1 MTQRLL
7 WALGIAALLNGN
19 VAPCWGQGNDEAGT
33 RLELQSAQGGQ
44 IEGELKPEDGASD
57 RRHYHLFTLTGNTG
71 DQFTFRLQSQDF
83 DPVIK
88 VIDAAG
94 NTQAYDD
101 QADINLD
108 LNSPS
113 YDLPPVDE
121 GNTTGQN
128 EGAEIIV
135 TLPGFGQYRVVVTTF
150 APQQTGT
157 YTLTW
162 EPTSA
167 ETTVSA
173 VFDAPETNR
182 LAWGG
187 YLFVQADELMTA
199 GLYDSALPLAQEALA
214 IAQTSRAVRELG
226 PNTPTLA
233 AHFTQLATIYGKL
246 GRYGEAE
253 AMYFKSLEIWRTFD
267 GGMYRQSI
275 SVAQLLSQL
284 GVLYFAQGQFQQ
296 AEDYSTQ
303 ALAIYQ
309 QPTGQRERWIP
320 TELNNL
326 AAAYAAQGR
335 YQDAQPLLE
344 ESLAVN
350 QVLLQGEHPTLAV
363 MMGNLA
369 DVYARQGQLTQAEP
383 LYQEAIAMQQRLY
396 RDQHPEIG
404 RSLHKLA
411 RFYWQQNQLAGA
423 IAPLTQALEIEEANL
438 NRLLVIG
445 SERQKQ
451 DYFQTV
457 AHSLDAALSFHLQS
471 APNRPDAA
479 RLAFTTLLRRK
490 GRILDAVSDNLR
502 AIQQDLSPETQRLL
516 ERLQVTRRQIATL
529 VFDPPSNPSPDYQTE
544 ITRLKTEADHLEAQ
558 LAQRQQA
565 QADPIPSVAI
575 ADVQAQ
581 IPDNAALLEFILYRP
596 FDPATT
602 ADRWG
607 VPRYAVYILTAE
619 GDLQWVDL
627 GSADLIN
634 EKIRTFTRRLKRT
647 TSDGAM
653 LYPTS
658 QDLYQAV
665 MAPILAK
672 LDRPVEHLLISPDGQ
687 LNLIPFAALVN
698 DNEQY
703 LIEDYEITYLTSGR
717 DLLRN
722 FEQRE
727 QSHAPIIL
735 ADINYGENGTGAS
748 DSAQPGQRRASGLD
762 FTMTALANTAV
773 EGAEIQQLFPDA
785 QLLTQN
791 AATENAVKATKSP
804 EILHIATHGFFLHL
818 PPTMPADLTTQFF
831 TTDELGDRPA
841 LSAAENPLLRSGLA
855 LAGFNQRQSGTEDG
869 VLTALEVAG
878 LNLYGTKL
886 TVLSACDTGVG
897 EVANGEGVY
906 GLRRAL
912 IIAGSESQ
920 VMSLWQV
927 DDAGTQAL
935 MVAYY
940 QNLKAGLGR
949 SEALRQV
956 QLNFLNSEQYS
967 APYFWAAFIPSGNW
981 RSLEGK

>member
-1 MTQRLL
+1 MVQRLL
-7 WALGIAALLNGN
+7 WALGIAALLNGP
-19 VAPCWGQGNDEAGT
+19 VMPCWGQSNQEAGT
-33 RLELQSAQGGQ
+33 VLELQGAKGGQ
-44 IEGELKPEDGASD
+44 LEGELGPEDGASD
-57 RRHYHLFTLTGNTG
+57 RRYYHVFTLTGNTG

-88 VIDAAG
+88 VIDASG

-113 YDLPPVDE
+113 YDLPSVDG

-150 APQQTGT
+150 APQETGA

-162 EPTSA
+162 QPTSL
-167 ETTVSA
+167 ETTVSSI
-173 VFDAPETNR
+173 FDDPETNR

-246 GRYGEAE
+246 GRYAEAE
-253 AMYFKSLEIWRTFD
+253 AMYFKSLEIWRTFE
-267 GGMYRQSI
+267 GGIYRNTV
-275 SVAQLLSQL
+275 SVAELLSQL
-284 GVLYFAQGQFQQ
+284 GVLHFAQGQFQQ
-296 AEDYSTQ
+296 AEAYSAE
-303 ALAIYQ
+303 ALGVYQ
-309 QPTGQRERWIP
+309 QPMGRRDRWIA

-344 ESLAVN
+344 QSLAAN

-363 MMGNLA
+363 TMGNLA
-369 DVYARQGQLTQAEP
+369 DVYARQGQFTQAEP
-383 LYQEAIAMQQRLY
+383 LYQQAIAMQQRLY

-404 RSLHKLA
+404 RSLNKLA

-423 IAPLTQALEIEEANL
+423 IAHLTQALEIEEANL

-457 AHSLDAALSFHLQS
+457 AHSLDTALTLHLQS
-471 APNRPDAA
+471 APDRRDAA
-479 RLAFTTLLRRK
+479 HLAFTTVLRRK

-516 ERLQVTRRQIATL
+516 TRLQVTRRQIATL

-544 ITRLKTEADHLEAQ
+544 ITRLKTEADQLEAQ

-607 VPRYAVYILTAE
+607 VPRYAVYILTAA
-619 GDLQWVDL
+619 GDPQWVDL

-647 TSDGAM
+647 TSDGAT

-687 LNLIPFAALVN
+687 LNLISFAALVN

-717 DLLRN
+717 DLLRD

-748 DSAQPGQRRASGLD
+748 DPAQPGQRRASGLD
-762 FTMTALANTAV
+762 LTMTALANTAV
-773 EGAEIQQLFPDA
+773 EGVEIQQLFPDA

-804 EILHIATHGFFLHL
+804 EILHIATHGFFLNL
-818 PPTMPADLTTQFF
+818 PPTTPADLTTQFF
-831 TTDELGDRPA
+831 TSDELGDRPA
-841 LSAAENPLLRSGLA
+841 TTATENPLLRSGLA

-912 IIAGSESQ
+912 VIAGSESQ

-940 QNLKAGLGR
+940 ANLKAGLGR

-956 QLNFLNSEQYS
+956 QLSFLNSEQYS

-981 RSLEGK
+981 RSL